1 MTEEPFIRV
10 PARARDEIGQLTQD
24 LERGLRDI
32 RAITEDSRGGSGRS
46 SVLDELR
53 DVMRITEAAT
63 QRMLDE
69 TEALVDDGHAASRL
83 LADVRRKT
91 GGPDAEAIAT
101 PMRELGA
108 LIDRSNDRAMEIMS
122 ALEYQDLATQK
133 VQRTFDVLE
142 EVLVRLATIQRLVD
156 TAGDAPPAAATP
168 PPASLANDG
177 KSGQRLADELLV
189 HYVADMD
196 V

>member
-1 MTEEPFIRV
+1 MTDERFVQIPV
-10 PARARDEIGQLTQD
+10 RARDEIGQLVQD

-32 RAITEDSRGGSGRS
+32 RAISEDPRGGVRRS

-69 TEALVDDGHAASRL
+69 TEALVDDGHAASKL
-83 LADVRRKT
+83 LADVRRKAT
-91 GGPDAEAIAT
+91 TSGSEGIAEPI
-101 PMRELGA
+101 RELGV
-108 LIDRSNDRAMEIMS
+108 LVDRANDRAMEIMA

-133 VQRTFDVLE
+133 VQGTFDVLE
-142 EVLVRLATIQRLVD
+142 DVLVRLGTIQRLVEAGGD
-156 TAGDAPPAAATP
+156 DAATTSTASAAAAAEGT
-168 PPASLANDG
+168 
-177 KSGQRLADELLV
+177 SGEPQADDPLV
-189 HYVADMD
+189 HFANMD

>member
-1 MTEEPFIRV
+1 VTDESFIRV
-10 PARARDEIGQLTQD
+10 PARARDEIGQLAQD
-24 LERGLRDI
+24 LEQGLRDI
-32 RAITEDSRGGSGRS
+32 RAITDDPHGTSRS
-46 SVLDELR
+46 SVLDQLR

-83 LADVRRKT
+83 LADIRRKT
-91 GGPDAEAIAT
+91 DGSGAEAIAA
-101 PMRELGA
+101 PVRDLGV
-108 LIDRSNDRAMEIMS
+108 LVDRSNDRAMEIMA

-156 TAGDAPPAAATP
+156 TGVDTP
-168 PPASLANDG
+168 PPTTPAEAPPVTDPT
-177 KSGQRLADELLV
+177 SGQRLADELV
-189 HYVADMD
+189 HFSANMD
-196 V
+196 A

>member
-1 MTEEPFIRV
+1 VSDEQFIRIPV
-10 PARARDEIGQLTQD
+10 RARDEIGQLVQD

-32 RAITEDSRGGSGRS
+32 RAITDDPRGGTQRS

-69 TEALVDDGHAASRL
+69 TEALVDDGHSASRL
-83 LADVRRKT
+83 LADMRRKT
-91 GGPDAEAIAT
+91 AT
-101 PMRELGA
+101 PGAEGFSEPIRELGG
-108 LIDRSNDRAMEIMS
+108 IVDRANDRAMEIMA

-142 EVLVRLATIQRLVD
+142 EVLVRLATIQRLVETGPD
-156 TAGDAPPAAATP
+156 NGIASSGATATTEG
-168 PPASLANDG
+168 S
-177 KSGQRLADELLV
+177 SGQHADDFFV
-189 HYVADMD
+189 HAANLD

>member
-1 MTEEPFIRV
+1 MNDEPFIRIPV
-10 PARARDEIGQLTQD
+10 RARDEIGQLVQD

-32 RAITEDSRGGSGRS
+32 RAITEDPRGGTHRS

-91 GGPDAEAIAT
+91 TGPGAEGIGE
-101 PMRELGA
+101 PIRELGV
-108 LIDRSNDRAMEIMS
+108 LVDRANDRAMEIMA

-142 EVLVRLATIQRLVD
+142 EVLVRLGTIQRLVETGPD
-156 TAGDAPPAAATP
+156 NAV
-168 PPASLANDG
+168 PASSAPAVTDGTNGQHADDDLFVHAAN
-177 KSGQRLADELLV
+177 L
-189 HYVADMD
+189 D

>member
-1 MTEEPFIRV
+1 VTDEQFIRIPV
-10 PARARDEIGQLTQD
+10 RARDEIGQLVQD

-32 RAITEDSRGGSGRS
+32 RAITDDPRGGTQRS

-83 LADVRRKT
+83 LADMRRRT
-91 GGPDAEAIAT
+91 AGAGSEGIGEPI
-101 PMRELGA
+101 RELGM
-108 LIDRSNDRAMEIMS
+108 LVDRANDRAMEIMA

-142 EVLVRLATIQRLVD
+142 EVLVRLATIQRLVETGPD
-156 TAGDAPPAAATP
+156 TGSASSGAAAAAEGTSGP
-168 PPASLANDG
+168 HADDLFVHAAN
-177 KSGQRLADELLV
+177 L
-189 HYVADMD
+189 D

>member
-1 MTEEPFIRV
+1 MTDEPFIRV
-10 PARARDEIGQLTQD
+10 PARARDEIGQLAQD
-24 LERGLRDI
+24 LEQGLRDI
-32 RAITEDSRGGSGRS
+32 RAITDDPHGAARRS
-46 SVLDELR
+46 SVLDQLR

-83 LADVRRKT
+83 LADIRRKT
-91 GGPDAEAIAT
+91 DGSGAETIAA
-101 PMRELGA
+101 PIRDLGV
-108 LIDRSNDRAMEIMS
+108 LVDRSNDRAMEIMA

-156 TAGDAPPAAATP
+156 TGVDTP
-168 PPASLANDG
+168 PTTTPAEAPSVTDPT
-177 KSGQRLADELLV
+177 SGQRLADELV
-189 HYVADMD
+189 HFSANMD
-196 V
+196 A